1 MKQPSPGTLRKTPIL
16 LLGSSMVLGIGCL
29 IMHTLGILGL
39 SEEFGVAFSPSSLT
53 EISARLAAGP
63 AMTTLVAGILLI
75 LHVGRKPLPKWL
87 ALIGGLGAA
96 YSVNALRGGLA
107 HDLGH
112 VVFNRC
118 AGSPYGAIVFWS
130 SLASATSIAL
140 ATALSTS
147 FRPHPSS
154 GSRPL

>member
-1 MKQPSPGTLRKTPIL
+1 MKPPSPGTLEKMPAL
-16 LLGSSMVLGIGCL
+16 LLGLSIVLGIGCL

-39 SEEFGVAFSPSSLT
+39 SEEFGVAFTTSTLT
-53 EISARLAAGP
+53 EISAILAAGP
-63 AMTTLVAGILLI
+63 AMTTLVSGILLI

-96 YSVNALRGGLA
+96 YSVNAMRGGLA

-118 AGSPYGAIVFWS
+118 AGSPYGAIIFWS
-130 SLASATSIAL
+130 SLTSATSLAL
-140 ATALSTS
+140 AAALSTS
-147 FRPHPSS
+147 VRPHPST